1 MKETNASETMGALLY
16 DWNQW
21 QKSILLEVQNLK
33 KLDNEWASS
42 TAKVGKCKTP
52 YTEMVFTDIYT
63 YTIYL
68 SIHYT

>member
-1 MKETNASETMGALLY
+1 VQVEKGVTELWWEMRDRLLTMKETNASETMGALLY

-42 TAKVGKCKTP
+42 TAKLA
-52 YTEMVFTDIYT
+52 M
-63 YTIYL
+63 
-68 SIHYT
+68 SIHF